1 MIIVINALYWLLGMH
16 FFMHNPGGAGLYL
29 PFNAWGWVF
38 ASRVIGLGLWQVT
51 LRQRLLFSPLQAGLW
66 IGALLLLLPML
77 YLGFALKDYAIPR
90 LLGLFAGLLFLFG
103 LYQWR
108 FDKSQRD
115 RLLYLILIAIAM
127 EALLGLVQ
135 FYLLTPGNW
144 IGYDTKANR
153 PYGIFQQPNVMA
165 TFMATGLALAI
176 WLELRREGGRLLMAL
191 RYGVILSA
199 ALLLVVLQSRVG
211 QLGGLLAL
219 FLLMPQLYRQR
230 LLWRILG
237 LVILAVAI

>member
-1 MIIVINALYWLLGMH
+1 MTLTRVMMVLCVLYWLMGMH

-29 PFNAWGWVF
+29 PFNQWGWVF
-38 ASRVIGLGLWQVT
+38 ASLAIGLGLWQVT
-51 LRQRLLFSPLQAGLW
+51 LRQRLVFSPLQAGLW
-66 IGALLLLLPML
+66 IGSLLLLLPMF

-108 FDKSQRD
+108 FDKAQRD

-127 EALLGLVQ
+127 EAVLGLVQ

-144 IGYDTKANR
+144 IGYDTKVNR

-191 RYGVILSA
+191 CYGVILSA

-237 LVILAVAI
+237 L

>member
-1 MIIVINALYWLLGMH
+1 
-16 FFMHNPGGAGLYL
+16 MHNPGGAGLYL

-38 ASRVIGLGLWQVT
+38 ASLAIGLGLWQVT
-51 LRQRLLFSPLQAGLW
+51 LRQRLVFSPLQAGLC

-77 YLGFALKDYAIPR
+77 YPGFALQDYAIPR

-108 FDKSQRD
+108 FNRLHRD

-127 EALLGLVQ
+127 EAVLGLVQ

-153 PYGIFQQPNVMA
+153 P
-165 TFMATGLALAI
+165 
-176 WLELRREGGRLLMAL
+176 
-191 RYGVILSA
+191 
-199 ALLLVVLQSRVG
+199 
-211 QLGGLLAL
+211 
-219 FLLMPQLYRQR
+219 
-230 LLWRILG
+230 
-237 LVILAVAI
+237 